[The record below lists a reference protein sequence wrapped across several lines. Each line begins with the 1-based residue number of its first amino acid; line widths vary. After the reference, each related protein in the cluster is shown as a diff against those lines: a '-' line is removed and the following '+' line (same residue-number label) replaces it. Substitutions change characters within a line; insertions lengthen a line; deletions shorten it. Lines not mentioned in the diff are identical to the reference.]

1 MQKYLGVA
9 EENEVLT
16 KDEILTVLG
25 ITMTVGAG
33 KNLMH
38 FMQSLQT
45 KQDEE
50 QQDKNAED
58 CSPGCCD

>member
-25 ITMTVGAG
+25 IAMTVSAG

-38 FMQSLQT
+38 FMQSLEPE
-45 KQDEE
+45 KE
-50 QQDKNAED
+50 
-58 CSPGCCD
+58 